1 MSKQFIGGLIVG
13 AIAGS
18 YVMYNYLYKCVTK
31 IALDH
36 TSDENE
42 DKEKT
47 TEE

>member
-36 TSDENE
+36 TSDDEN
-42 DKEKT
+42 KEKIA
-47 TEE
+47 EE